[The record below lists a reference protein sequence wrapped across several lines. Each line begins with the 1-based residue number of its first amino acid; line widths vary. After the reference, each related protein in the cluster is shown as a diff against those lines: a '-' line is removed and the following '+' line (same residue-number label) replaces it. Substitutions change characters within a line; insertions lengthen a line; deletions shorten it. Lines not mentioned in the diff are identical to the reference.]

1 MVVNMEGGTKMM
13 LLLLWQNRIEYN
25 ICSCDKLSVES
36 LGQNQHDV
44 CDHVHDIYYVCL

>member
-13 LLLLWQNRIEYN
+13 LLLLWHNRIEYN
-25 ICSCDKLSVES
+25 ICSCDELSVVS
-36 LGQNQHDV
+36 LGQNQHV